1 MEKGFYHPS
10 RGYWQTTNEPSAEI
24 LAAYPEGTVEV
35 PLKPHSDCEWDGS
48 TWVDVPPPPPTA
60 EERIAELKQLLR
72 DTDYVVLSD
81 YDKGKPD
88 VLLQRQ
94 AWRAEIRELE
104 A

>member
-1 MEKGFYHPS
+1 MIDLSK
-10 RGYWQTTNEPSAEI
+10 
-24 LAAYPEGTVEV
+24 
-35 PLKPHSDCEWDGS
+35 LK
-48 TWVDVPPPPPTA
+48 TA
-60 EERIAELKQLLR
+60 EQKAAEAAQAAKQERIAELKQLLR
-72 DTDYVVLSD
+72 DTDYVALSD